1 MTIEGFVEHIIYRNA
16 ENAYTVMELNTGD
29 GNELT
34 LVGIFSVIDEGDY
47 LEAEGEMVQH
57 PSYGLQLKVS
67 SYSMKMPEDSDS
79 MLIYLASGAISGI
92 REALAKRIVK
102 KFGDDTFRIMS
113 EEPERLAEIKG
124 ISINKAQQISA
135 SFAEKAGM
143 RQAMMFLQKYGISNI
158 MAVRVYEKYHDK
170 MYGIIE
176 ENPYRMCED
185 IPGIGFKKA
194 DEIAERAGIE
204 RHSPF
209 RVRAGILFV
218 LKNASNEG
226 NVYILEEELLE
237 KTASILAVE
246 RDEVDAS
253 LSQLAIEREVIC
265 RKNDEGTAVYLASYY
280 NMEIE
285 CAKLLNDLDLR
296 IELPEDEISSAIK
309 VIEKKT
315 SLTLEDNQKSAVIKA
330 IGNGVFIMTGGP
342 GTGKTT
348 TLKVLLNF
356 YTTAGMSVMLAAPT
370 GRAARRMSEATGMSA
385 RTIHRMLEVT
395 GGAGDGESAR
405 IFQRNSENPLET
417 DVVVIDEMSMVD
429 LPLFRSLLRAIAP
442 GTRLI
447 MVGDEH
453 QLPSV
458 GPGSVLKDLIA
469 SGQFEMVTLKKI
481 FRQAGESDIV
491 MNAHAILDGKIP
503 EMDNKSRDFYFL
515 SRTDA
520 EEIIQ
525 GVIYLVS
532 KKLPPYV
539 KANPME
545 IQVMTPMKKGLLGVE
560 AMNRRLQEALNPPH
574 RGKIEK
580 NLGNWVIR
588 EGDKVMQTR
597 NNYQLEWEMEKED
610 SPLQESGS
618 GVFNGDMGIVTSI
631 DPSFGD
637 INVLFDDGRKVKYPS
652 ASAGELELAYAITIH
667 KSQGSEY
674 PAVVLPLL
682 SGPEIL
688 MTRNLIYT
696 AITRAKSC
704 VVIIGRKRTVEDMI
718 MNTNEQKRYTSLAE
732 RIKEI
737 FEKMRS

>member
-237 KTASILAVE
+237 KTASILTVE

-539 KANPME
+539 KSNPME

>member
-1 MTIEGFVEHIIYRNA
+1 MTIEGFVEHIIYRSA
-16 ENAYTVMELNTGD
+16 ETAYTVLELNTGD

-34 LVGIFSVIDEGDY
+34 LVGVFSVIDEGDY
-47 LEAEGEMVQH
+47 LEADGEMVKH
-57 PSYGLQLKVS
+57 PSYGLQFKMGSYRLKV
-67 SYSMKMPEDSDS
+67 PEDSDS
-79 MLIYLASGAISGI
+79 MLIYLSSGAVSGI

-124 ISINKAQQISA
+124 ISIAKAQKIAA

-143 RQAMMFLQKYGISNI
+143 RQAMMFLQKYGISNL
-158 MAVRVYEKYHDK
+158 MAVKVYEKYHEK

-194 DEIAERAGIE
+194 DEIAEKAGIE

-209 RVRAGILFV
+209 RIRAGILHT

-226 NVYILEEELLE
+226 NVYIGEVELME
-237 KTASILAVE
+237 RTASMLAVE
-246 RDEVDAS
+246 QDEVDSA
-253 LSQLAIEREVIC
+253 LSELAIEREVIC
-265 RKNDEGTAVYLASYY
+265 RKTDDGTAVYLASFYM
-280 NMEIE
+280 MEIE
-285 CAKLLNDLDLR
+285 CAKLLDDLDLR
-296 IELPEDEISSAIK
+296 IELPEEEVSEA
-309 VIEKKT
+309 VRTIEKKT
-315 SLTLEDNQKSAVIKA
+315 GLTLEEHQKAAVMKA

-356 YTTAGMSVMLAAPT
+356 YTAAGMSVMLAAPT
-370 GRAARRMSEATGMSA
+370 GRAARRMSEATGMGA
-385 RTIHRMLEVT
+385 RTIHRLLEVS
-395 GGAGDGESAR
+395 GGAPDSDSAR
-405 IFQRNSENPLET
+405 IFQRNMDNPLET
-417 DVVVIDEMSMVD
+417 DVVVVDEMSMVD
-429 LPLFRSLLRAIAP
+429 LPLFRALLRAVSP

-458 GPGSVLKDLIA
+458 GPGAVLKDLIA
-469 SGQFEMVTLKKI
+469 SGQFETVTLKKI

-491 MNAHAILDGKIP
+491 MNAHAILGGKVP
-503 EMDNKSRDFYFL
+503 AMDNKSKDFYFL
-515 SRTDA
+515 SRSDA
-520 EEIIQ
+520 EEIMQ

-532 KKLPPYV
+532 RKLPPYV
-539 KANPME
+539 KADPME

-560 AMNRRLQEALNPPH
+560 AMNRRLQEALNPQNG
-574 RGKIEK
+574 RKYEK
-580 NLGNWVIR
+580 NFGSWVLR
-588 EGDKVMQTR
+588 VGDKVMQTR
-597 NNYQLEWEMEKED
+597 NNYQLEWELERED
-610 SPLQESGS
+610 SSLQESGS

-631 DPSFGD
+631 DPAFGD
-637 INVLFDDGRKVKYPS
+637 INVLFDDGRKVKYPAAS
-652 ASAGELELAYAITIH
+652 ASELELAYAITIH

-688 MTRNLIYT
+688 MNRNLIYT

-704 VVIIGRKRTVEDMI
+704 VVIIGRKSTVEDMI

-732 RIKEI
+732 RIREVFKLE
-737 FEKMRS
+737 RQ